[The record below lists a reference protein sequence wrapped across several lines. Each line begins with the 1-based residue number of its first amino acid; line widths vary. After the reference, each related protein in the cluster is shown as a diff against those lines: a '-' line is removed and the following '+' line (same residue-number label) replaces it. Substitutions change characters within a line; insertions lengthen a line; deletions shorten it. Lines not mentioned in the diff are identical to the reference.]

1 MRDTYS
7 NNRVVFGVS
16 RSNTKG
22 WCVWNSTSVNWGTW
36 STHRVSEY
44 YTNRAEAVREARRQA
59 KDPAF
64 RDWFVKFDFEDESPL
79 GLSVN
84 Y

>member
-22 WCVWNSTSVNWGTW
+22 WCVWNSVSVNWGTW
-36 STHRVSEY
+36 STNRVSGYFNTREE
-44 YTNRAEAVREARRQA
+44 AEEEARRQA
-59 KDPAF
+59 QDQAF
-64 RDWFVKFDFEDESPL
+64 SGWDVRFDF
-79 GLSVN
+79 
-84 Y
+84 

>member
-22 WCVWNSTSVNWGTW
+22 WCVWNSTSVNRGTW
-36 STHRVSEY
+36 STNRVSGY
-44 YTNRAEAVREARRQA
+44 FTDRNDAVAEAYRQA
-59 KDPAF
+59 RSSDF
-64 RDWFVKFDFEDESPL
+64 EGWQVSFDFQDQL
-79 GLSVN
+79 
-84 Y
+84 

>member
-36 STHRVSEY
+36 STNRVSGY
-44 YTNRAEAVREARRQA
+44 FTDRNDAIAEAYRQA
-59 KDPAF
+59 RSSDF
-64 RDWFVKFDFEDESPL
+64 EGWQVSFDFQD
-79 GLSVN
+79 
-84 Y
+84 

>member
-36 STHRVSEY
+36 STNRVSGYFNTREE
-44 YTNRAEAVREARRQA
+44 AEEEARRQA
-59 KDPAF
+59 QDQAF
-64 RDWFVKFDFEDESPL
+64 SGWDVRFDF
-79 GLSVN
+79 
-84 Y
+84 